1 VAAPDT
7 SVMSNEAT
15 TEATTRGRDLTEI
28 RRDLHAH
35 PEAGWK
41 EFRTTAMVAAEL
53 ESLGYEVHL
62 GSDAVDPDERLG
74 VPSEDELA
82 AAMDRARRD
91 GAPGEYLDR
100 MDGITGCV
108 AVREFGDSGPVV
120 GVRVDMDAL
129 ERTEARDE
137 DHRPAREGFVSR
149 YPDEMHACA
158 HDGHTAI
165 GLGIA
170 RRFAEA
176 ADGDAGDGDAGDG
189 ADEGFDGTLKL
200 FFQPAEEGGRGG
212 LPMSRTSLLE
222 DVEHL
227 VALHLG
233 LDEETG
239 TVVAGYDRPLS
250 NAKLDVRY
258 LGEPAHAGAAPQEG
272 RNALQAAAA
281 AMQNLYA
288 IPRHADGPTRI
299 NVGRVSSPNAQNV
312 IAEDVEMRVEVRGTT
327 AELKDYMLDHARR
340 MVGAAADM
348 HDVDVETSLYG
359 KTTSF
364 VCDDEMV
371 DAVAAAAEGVAGVT
385 NVVERQDFG
394 GSEDASYLVERVQ
407 EQGGTATYVGIGAS
421 NVAGHHTA
429 RFDIDESALGIG
441 VDVVVETVRSLGA

>member
-1 VAAPDT
+1 
-7 SVMSNEAT
+7 MSSEAT
-15 TEATTRGRDLTEI
+15 ASGKDLIEI

-41 EFRTTAMVAAEL
+41 EFRTTALVAAEL
-53 ESLGYEVHL
+53 ESLGYDVHL
-62 GSDAVDPDERLG
+62 GADAVAPDERLG
-74 VPSEDELA
+74 VPDEDALA
-82 AAMDRARRD
+82 AAIERARRD
-91 GAPGEYLDR
+91 GAPEPYLDR
-100 MDGITGCV
+100 MDGITGAV
-108 AVREFGDSGPVV
+108 AIREFGDGSGPVV

-129 ERTEARDE
+129 ARTESRSE
-137 DHRPAREGFVSR
+137 DHRPVAEGFVST

-165 GLGIA
+165 GVGIA
-170 RRFAEA
+170 RRFAEEP
-176 ADGDAGDGDAGDG
+176 G
-189 ADEGFDGTLKL
+189 GFDGTLKL

-212 LPMSRTSLLE
+212 LPMSRTPLLD
-222 DVEHL
+222 DVEHV

-233 LDEETG
+233 LGEETG
-239 TVVAGYDRPLS
+239 TVIAGYDRPLS

-258 LGEPAHAGAAPQEG
+258 RGAPAHAGAAPNEG

-312 IAEDVEMRVEVRGTT
+312 IAEDVELRVEVRGTT
-327 AELKDYMLDHARR
+327 ADLKDYMLTHARR
-340 MVGAAADM
+340 MVDAAADM

-371 DAVAAAAEGVAGVT
+371 DAVAGAARGVEGVT
-385 NVVERQDFG
+385 NVVERQEFG
-394 GSEDASYLVERVQ
+394 GSEDASYLIERVQ
-407 EQGGTATYVGIGAS
+407 ERGGTATYVGIGAS

-429 RFDIDESALGIG
+429 EFDIDEDSLAIG
-441 VDVVVETVRSLGA
+441 VDVVAETVRSLS

>member
-1 VAAPDT
+1 
-7 SVMSNEAT
+7 MSSEAT
-15 TEATTRGRDLTEI
+15 TSGKDLTEI

-35 PEAGWK
+35 PEGGWK
-41 EFRTTAMVAAEL
+41 EFRTTAMVAEEL
-53 ESLGYEVHL
+53 ETLGYEVHL
-62 GSDAVDPDERLG
+62 GSEAVDPEERLG
-74 VPSEDELA
+74 LPSEDELSA
-82 AAMDRARRD
+82 ALERARRD
-91 GAPGEYLDR
+91 GAPESYLER
-100 MDGITGCV
+100 MEGITGAV

-129 ERTEARDE
+129 ERTESHEE
-137 DHRPAREGFVSR
+137 DHRPVREGFVSE
-149 YPDEMHACA
+149 YPNEMHACG

-170 RRFAEA
+170 RRFAE
-176 ADGDAGDGDAGDG
+176 DPG
-189 ADEGFDGTLKL
+189 AFDGTLKL

-212 LPMSRTSLLE
+212 LPMSRTPLLE
-222 DVEHL
+222 DVDHIL
-227 VALHLG
+227 ALHLG
-233 LDEETG
+233 LGEETG

-299 NVGRVSSPNAQNV
+299 NVGQVRSPNAQNV

-327 AELKDYMLDHARR
+327 ADLKDYMLEHARR
-340 MVGAAADM
+340 MVRAAADM

-371 DAVAAAAEGVAGVT
+371 AAVAAAAGRTEGVT
-385 NVVERQDFG
+385 NVVERMDFG
-394 GSEDASYLVERVQ
+394 GSEDASYLIERVQ
-407 EQGGTATYVGIGAS
+407 ERGGTGTYIGVGAS

-429 RFDIDESALGIG
+429 RFDIDEDALGIG
-441 VDVVVETVRSLGA
+441 VDVVVETVQSLGA

>member
-1 VAAPDT
+1 
-7 SVMSNEAT
+7 
-15 TEATTRGRDLTEI
+15 
-28 RRDLHAH
+28 
-35 PEAGWK
+35 
-41 EFRTTAMVAAEL
+41 TAMVAAEL
-53 ESLGYEVHL
+53 EALGYDVHL
-62 GSDAVDPDERLG
+62 GSEAVDPDERLG
-74 VPSEDELA
+74 LPSEDELT

-91 GAPGEYLDR
+91 GAPESYLDR

-108 AVREFGDSGPVV
+108 AVREFGEDGPVV

-137 DHRPAREGFVSR
+137 DHRPVREGFVSQ

-176 ADGDAGDGDAGDG
+176 AAGSADGDGDG
-189 ADEGFDGTLKL
+189 GFDGTLKL

-212 LPMSRTSLLE
+212 LPMSRTPLLE

-227 VALHLG
+227 IALHLG

-299 NVGRVSSPNAQNV
+299 NVGQVHSPNAQNV

-327 AELKDYMLDHARR
+327 AELKDYMLEHARR
-340 MVGAAADM
+340 MVRAAADM

-371 DAVAAAAEGVAGVT
+371 EAVAAAAEGVEGVDEIK
-385 NVVERQDFG
+385 ERVDFG
-394 GSEDASYLVERVQ
+394 GSEDASYLVRRVQ
-407 EQGGTATYVGIGAS
+407 EQGGTATYVGVGAS

-429 RFDIDESALGIG
+429 RFDIDEDALAIG
-441 VDVVVETVRSLGA
+441 ADVVVETVRSLGA

>member
-1 VAAPDT
+1 
-7 SVMSNEAT
+7 MSN
-15 TEATTRGRDLTEI
+15 EATTRGRDLTEI

-53 ESLGYEVHL
+53 ESLGYDVHL
-62 GSDAVDPDERLG
+62 GGEAVDADERLG

-91 GAPGEYLDR
+91 GAPESYLDR
-100 MDGITGCV
+100 MDGVTGCV
-108 AVREFGDSGPVV
+108 AVREFGGSGPVV

-137 DHRPAREGFVSR
+137 DHRPVREGFVSQ

-170 RRFAEA
+170 RRFAEGGA
-176 ADGDAGDGDAGDG
+176 ADG
-189 ADEGFDGTLKL
+189 GFDGTLKL

-212 LPMSRTSLLE
+212 LPMSRTDLLA
-222 DVEHL
+222 DVDHL

-239 TVVAGYDRPLS
+239 TIVAGYDRPLS

-299 NVGRVSSPNAQNV
+299 NVGQVRSANAQNV
-312 IAEDVEMRVEVRGTT
+312 IAEDVTMRVEVRGTT
-327 AELKDYMLDHARR
+327 ADLNEYMLEHARR
-340 MVGAAADM
+340 MVRAAADM

-359 KTTSF
+359 KTTTF
-364 VCDDEMV
+364 RCDEGMV
-371 DAVAAAAEGVAGVT
+371 DAVATAAEGVERVT
-385 NVVERQDFG
+385 DVVDRQDFG
-394 GSEDASYLVERVQ
+394 GSEDASYLVRRVQ
-407 EQGGTATYVGIGAS
+407 EAGGTATYIGVGAS

-429 RFDIDESALGIG
+429 RFDIDEDALGIG